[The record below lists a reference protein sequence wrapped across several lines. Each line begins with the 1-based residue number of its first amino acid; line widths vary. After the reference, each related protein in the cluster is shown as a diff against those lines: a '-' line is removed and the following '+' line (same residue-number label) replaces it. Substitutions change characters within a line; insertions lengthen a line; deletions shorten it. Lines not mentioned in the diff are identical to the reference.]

1 VSQHK
6 KLAILVGGGPAPG
19 INSVISAAT
28 IRAELEGV
36 EVVGIRDGFEWIM
49 QGNVDHVAP
58 LTIEGVSR
66 IHFRGGSHIGISRA
80 NPTKNP
86 QHLENTVISLLRLN
100 VSQLITIGGDDTA
113 YSAMKLEEKAG
124 GRIRVVHVPKT
135 IDNDLDLPG
144 YVDTFG
150 FQTAR
155 HYGVEIVKNLMVDA
169 KTTSRWYFVI
179 AMGRKAGHLALGIG
193 KSAGA
198 TLTLIPEEFE
208 GQRIRLKAMVDTLV
222 GAVIKRLSYGRRDG
236 VAIIAEGLVLDLD
249 PEDLAQ
255 LEDVERDAHGNV
267 RIAEVNIGEI
277 LKAEVGKRLKQFGI
291 KATLVAKNIGYE
303 LRCADPIPYDMDYTR
318 DLGYCAAKYLLAGGN
333 AVMISMQGAHFVPIP
348 FTDLLDQETGRA
360 RIRLVDIH
368 STRYAIARRY
378 MIRLRRDDFDDPHEL
393 AKFAAS
399 CGLSLQQFR
408 EEFGSLIEKE
418 PPPMRVE
425 VLPGPEVAR
434 SKAEATFK
442 LPPPPIKLGPV
453 LDEPA
458 ASAQVEAP
466 GKADRKKK

>member
-1 VSQHK
+1 MSHPK

-36 EVVGIRDGFEWIM
+36 EVVGVRDGFEWIM
-49 QGNVDHVAP
+49 QGDIEHVVP
-58 LTIEGVSR
+58 LHIGQVSR

-80 NPTKNP
+80 NPTLDP
-86 QHLENTVISLLRLN
+86 QHLENTVVSLLRLN

-113 YSAMKLEEKAG
+113 FSALKLEEKAE

-179 AMGRKAGHLALGIG
+179 AMGRKTGHLALGIG
-193 KSAGA
+193 KAAGA
-198 TLTLIPEEFE
+198 TLTLIPEEFD
-208 GQRIRLKAMVDTLV
+208 GQRIRLKTIVDTLV
-222 GAVIKRLSYGRRDG
+222 GAIIKRLSDGRRDG
-236 VAIIAEGLVLDLD
+236 VAMIAEGLVLDLD
-249 PEDLAQ
+249 PGDLARA
-255 LEDVERDAHGNV
+255 EEVERDAHGNV

-277 LKAEVGKRLKQFGI
+277 LKLEVARRLKQFGI
-291 KATLVAKNIGYE
+291 RATLVAKNIGYE
-303 LRCADPIPYDMDYTR
+303 LRCADPIPFDIEYTR

-333 AVMISMQGAHFVPIP
+333 GVMISMQAGHFVPIP
-348 FTDLLDQETGRA
+348 FAQMVDPVTGRA
-360 RIRLVDIH
+360 RIRAVDTR
-368 STRYAIARRY
+368 SARYAIARRY

-393 AKFAAS
+393 AKFAATA
-399 CGLSLQQFR
+399 GMTLDEFRAQF
-408 EEFGSLIEKE
+408 EALIAQE
-418 PPPMRVE
+418 PPPFHIEMM
-425 VLPGPEVAR
+425 
-434 SKAEATFK
+434 
-442 LPPPPIKLGPV
+442 PP
-453 LDEPA
+453 
-458 ASAQVEAP
+458 
-466 GKADRKKK
+466 